1 MSVQIERSSV
11 GYVWFI
17 VNVDGCYVDSGIEL
31 SRAAAR
37 KAGMEALDNVSDDDA
52 ALWLV

>member
-11 GYVWFI
+11 GYVWFV
-17 VNVDGCYVDSGIEL
+17 VNGDGCYIDSGIEL

-37 KAGMEALDNVSDDDA
+37 KAGMEALNNVTDDDA
-52 ALWLV
+52 ELWLV